1 MFKTRFPKC
10 RFSQPLM
17 KVWTLKLYTFHS
29 SQEVKL
35 YCNAFPIKQYRV
47 SLYLYTMEPTTNCN
61 FTDKDRELLNSIART
76 LSVIEKDVKT
86 IQNDIKFAH
95 NYHEFIKN
103 QTRYNFYV
111 FVCVA
116 FKRIKSRSILSK

>member
-1 MFKTRFPKC
+1 MSFFPTFNEGMDSEIVHFSFIFDITANLCIFTRSK
-10 RFSQPLM
+10 
-17 KVWTLKLYTFHS
+17 
-29 SQEVKL
+29 

-95 NYHEFIKN
+95 NYHEFIKKPN
-103 QTRYNFYV
+103 
-111 FVCVA
+111 
-116 FKRIKSRSILSK
+116 KI